1 MNQKFTSAYQ
11 KIKVFFAE
19 SLNAENTEQ
28 ITALTQEL
36 ENMNQEMDQ
45 EEKNHQATKNKLVD
59 YVKNT
64 QFKVDS
70 NISSDIDDSPKSL
83 NDAKEIALKELI
95 NNRKKENKK

>member
-1 MNQKFTSAYQ
+1 MSQKFTSAYQ
-11 KIKVFFAE
+11 KIKAFFAE

-36 ENMNQEMDQ
+36 ETMNQEMDQ
-45 EEKNHQATKNKLVD
+45 EEKNHQATKNKMVD

-70 NISSDIDDSPKSL
+70 TIPSDIDDSPKSL
-83 NDAKEIALKELI
+83 NEAKDIALKELI

>member
-1 MNQKFTSAYQ
+1 MSQKFTSAYQ
-11 KIKVFFAE
+11 KIKSFFAD

-28 ITALTQEL
+28 ITALQQEL
-36 ENMNQEMDQ
+36 DNMNQEMDQ

-70 NISSDIDDSPKSL
+70 NIPSEIDDSPKSMKE
-83 NDAKEIALKELI
+83 AQEIAMKNLI
-95 NNRKKENKK
+95 NNRKKEK